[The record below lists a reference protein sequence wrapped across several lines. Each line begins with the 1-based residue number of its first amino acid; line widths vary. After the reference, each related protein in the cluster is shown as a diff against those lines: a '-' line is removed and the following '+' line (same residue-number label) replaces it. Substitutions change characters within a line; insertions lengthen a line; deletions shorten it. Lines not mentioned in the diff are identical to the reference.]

1 MAVEKSDE
9 RLREELA
16 AERTALADAVDDL
29 RTELGEAT
37 NVGAKLQA
45 KLPLVAAG
53 AFGLGFV
60 KAGGVGATMRLLMR
74 RSREGDVKAKAGR
87 FRLVDRG

>member
-16 AERTALADAVDDL
+16 AERAALADAVDDL

-37 NVGAKLQA
+37 NVGAKLQS
-45 KLPLVAAG
+45 KLPLAAVG

-60 KAGGVGATMRLLMR
+60 KAGGIGATMRLLMR

>member
-1 MAVEKSDE
+1 MAAEKSDE
-9 RLREELA
+9 RLREELH
-16 AERTALADAVDDL
+16 AERTALADAVDHL
-29 RTELGEAT
+29 RAEIGEAT
-37 NVGAKLQA
+37 DVSGKLKA

-60 KAGGVGATMRLLMR
+60 KAGGIGATMRLLMR

>member
-29 RTELGEAT
+29 KSELD
-37 NVGAKLQA
+37 VGAKLRP
-45 KLPLVAAG
+45 KLPIVAAG

-60 KAGGVGATMRLLMR
+60 KAGGIGATMRLLMR

>member
-1 MAVEKSDE
+1 MAAEKTDE
-9 RLREELA
+9 RIREELR
-16 AERTALADAVDDL
+16 AERAALADAVDDL

-37 NVGAKLQA
+37 NVRAKLRSN
-45 KLPLVAAG
+45 LPLVAAG

-60 KAGGVGATMRLLMR
+60 KAGGIGATMRLLMR